1 MHPRGWFDYTP
12 DGWVNPTADK
22 DSLSVVMALPFQR
35 GFHITPTKYFTL
47 SFIHVTRR
55 FLKALLSGCL
65 PRSLPKV
72 LSLCRRSRCRSLDG
86 SLCRGPLPRLRRPTS
101 NPQPL
106 TTDPTSNLRPPTF
119 NYLEPPTS
127 HYQPLPPPAS
137 EREIQEREIQERKR
151 ERERE
156 RERQRDR
163 QRERERKRERERE
176 QEKER
181 GRDSNTSQSRHV
193 ST

>member
-55 FLKALLSGCL
+55 FLKAFLSGCL
-65 PRSLPKV
+65 PRSLPKL

-86 SLCRGPLPRLRRPTS
+86 SLCRGPLPRPRRG
-101 NPQPL
+101 
-106 TTDPTSNLRPPTF
+106 
-119 NYLEPPTS
+119 
-127 HYQPLPPPAS
+127 PLPKP
-137 EREIQEREIQERKR
+137 R
-151 ERERE
+151 
-156 RERQRDR
+156 
-163 QRERERKRERERE
+163 
-176 QEKER
+176 R
-181 GRDSNTSQSRHV
+181 GPCPCRGLDGGLCPGPCGGLCRGPCRSLHRRVHGSLF
-193 ST
+193 